1 MAEDKLYRVALR
13 EALAEEMARDDSVF
27 LIGEDIGKFGGA
39 YRVTDGLLDRFGP
52 DRVVDTPIAEEA
64 IIGTAIGSAMLGLRP
79 VVEMM
84 TINFSLIAYDQIVN
98 NAAKIRYMFGGEAKV
113 PMVIRMPGG
122 AGHQLSAQHS
132 HSFEVLYGLIPG
144 LLVVAPTTP
153 EDAKGML
160 KSAIRSDNPVMFLE
174 SLSLYNVKGDVP
186 AGDYTTP
193 LGKAALRRTGSD
205 ITIVG
210 VSRMAVLANEAAKQ
224 LEEEDID
231 AEVIDLRSIRPIDWA
246 PIVESVRRTSRC
258 LVKKGEVIAEV
269 ESDKATF
276 DLESEADGVLDIIVQ
291 QGVPAKIGAP
301 IARIGAAGEAPAAT
315 PAPKEAAPKVEAAK
329 AEKPK
334 PDSEAP
340 APPPPSEQARPTPLP
355 PAPKGAG
362 TPEDDGAPRV
372 AGSPEVKASPLAKRL
387 AAELGVNLAMVQGSG
402 PEGRIV
408 KEDVQAAAGNRTAP
422 PPASRVPPRMA
433 GRPGPDVEVVE
444 PTRMQATI
452 ARRMAEAKSTVPEFT
467 VTVEARVDL
476 AVSMRQ
482 QLKDSVPGADKVTM
496 TDFLVRACALA
507 LRKFPEVN
515 SSWADGKFQRKR
527 RISIGLAVAPS
538 QGMGLLVPVVHDAD
552 LKDLIQISIESRQVI
567 ERARSGRPAEG
578 DLSGATFSISN
589 LGMFGVDEFTAI
601 INPPEAAILAV
612 GAIKD
617 VPVVEG
623 GRIVPGKVMRMT
635 LSVDHRVFYGAT
647 AAQFMAEVKRL
658 IENPVT
664 LVVPATQ

>member
-1 MAEDKLYRVALR
+1 MPKLSDTM
-13 EALAEEMARDDSVF
+13 EE
-27 LIGEDIGKFGGA
+27 G
-39 YRVTDGLLDRFGP
+39 
-52 DRVVDTPIAEEA
+52 
-64 IIGTAIGSAMLGLRP
+64 
-79 VVEMM
+79 
-84 TINFSLIAYDQIVN
+84 
-98 NAAKIRYMFGGEAKV
+98 
-113 PMVIRMPGG
+113 
-122 AGHQLSAQHS
+122 
-132 HSFEVLYGLIPG
+132 
-144 LLVVAPTTP
+144 
-153 EDAKGML
+153 
-160 KSAIRSDNPVMFLE
+160 
-174 SLSLYNVKGDVP
+174 
-186 AGDYTTP
+186 
-193 LGKAALRRTGSD
+193 
-205 ITIVG
+205 TIVEWKKKSG
-210 VSRMAVLANEAAKQ
+210 
-224 LEEEDID
+224 D
-231 AEVIDLRSIRPIDWA
+231 P
-246 PIVESVRRTSRC
+246 
-258 LVKKGEVIAEV
+258 VKKGDVIAEV

-276 DLESEADGVLDIIVQ
+276 DLESESDGVLDIIVP

-301 IARIGAAGEAPAAT
+301 IACIGVAGEAPAAK
-315 PAPKEAAPKVEAAK
+315 PAPKEAAPKEVAKEEKAKVEPAAL
-329 AEKPK
+329 AT
-334 PDSEAP
+334 
-340 APPPPSEQARPTPLP
+340 PPPPASKPVAQQPARGTQDGN
-355 PAPKGAG
+355 GAAASG
-362 TPEDDGAPRV
+362 T
-372 AGSPEVKASPLAKRL
+372 EVRASPLAKRL
-387 AAELGVNLAMVQGSG
+387 AAELGVNLAMVKGSG

-408 KEDVQAAAGNRTAP
+408 KEDVQAAAAGKTAP
-422 PPASRVPPRMA
+422 QRAPAPAPV
-433 GRPGPDVEVVE
+433 RPAGPDVEVVE

-452 ARRMAEAKSTVPEFT
+452 ARRMAEAKTTVPEFT

-507 LRKFPEVN
+507 LKKFPEVN
-515 SSWADGKFQRKR
+515 SSWVDGKFQRKR

-589 LGMFGVDEFTAI
+589 LGMYGVDEFVAI

-612 GAIKD
+612 GTIKE
-617 VPVVEG
+617 VPVVDA

>member
-1 MAEDKLYRVALR
+1 MADVNMPKLSDTM
-13 EALAEEMARDDSVF
+13 EE
-27 LIGEDIGKFGGA
+27 G
-39 YRVTDGLLDRFGP
+39 
-52 DRVVDTPIAEEA
+52 
-64 IIGTAIGSAMLGLRP
+64 
-79 VVEMM
+79 
-84 TINFSLIAYDQIVN
+84 
-98 NAAKIRYMFGGEAKV
+98 
-113 PMVIRMPGG
+113 
-122 AGHQLSAQHS
+122 
-132 HSFEVLYGLIPG
+132 
-144 LLVVAPTTP
+144 
-153 EDAKGML
+153 
-160 KSAIRSDNPVMFLE
+160 
-174 SLSLYNVKGDVP
+174 
-186 AGDYTTP
+186 
-193 LGKAALRRTGSD
+193 
-205 ITIVG
+205 TIVEWKKKSG
-210 VSRMAVLANEAAKQ
+210 
-224 LEEEDID
+224 D
-231 AEVIDLRSIRPIDWA
+231 P
-246 PIVESVRRTSRC
+246 
-258 LVKKGEVIAEV
+258 VKKGDVIAEV

-276 DLESEADGVLDIIVQ
+276 DLESESDGVLDIIVP

-301 IARIGAAGEAPAAT
+301 IARIGAPGEAPAAR
-315 PAPKEAAPKVEAAK
+315 PAPNEAAPKEAAK

-334 PDSEAP
+334 AEPEAP
-340 APPPPSEQARPTPLP
+340 PASPPPSPKPGAQQPARATQDGN
-355 PAPKGAG
+355 GAAAA
-362 TPEDDGAPRV
+362 TA
-372 AGSPEVKASPLAKRL
+372 EVKASPLAKRL

-408 KEDVQAAAGNRTAP
+408 KEDVQAAAAGKTAP
-422 PPASRVPPRMA
+422 QRVPAPTIS
-433 GRPGPDVEVVE
+433 RPSGPDVEVVE

-452 ARRMAEAKSTVPEFT
+452 ARRMAEAKTTVPEFNI
-467 VTVEARVDL
+467 TVEARVDL

-482 QLKDSVPGADKVTM
+482 QLKDSVPAADKVTM
-496 TDFLVRACALA
+496 TDFLVRACALV

-515 SSWADGKFQRKR
+515 SSWVDGRFQRKR

-589 LGMFGVDEFTAI
+589 LGMYGVDEFVAI

-612 GAIKD
+612 GAIKE
-617 VPVVEG
+617 VPVVDA

>member
-1 MAEDKLYRVALR
+1 MADVNMPKLSDTM
-13 EALAEEMARDDSVF
+13 EE
-27 LIGEDIGKFGGA
+27 
-39 YRVTDGLLDRFGP
+39 
-52 DRVVDTPIAEEA
+52 
-64 IIGTAIGSAMLGLRP
+64 GT
-79 VVEMM
+79 VVEW
-84 TINFSLIAYDQIVN
+84 
-98 NAAKIRYMFGGEAKV
+98 KK
-113 PMVIRMPGG
+113 
-122 AGHQLSAQHS
+122 
-132 HSFEVLYGLIPG
+132 
-144 LLVVAPTTP
+144 
-153 EDAKGML
+153 
-160 KSAIRSDNPVMFLE
+160 KS
-174 SLSLYNVKGDVP
+174 GDP
-186 AGDYTTP
+186 
-193 LGKAALRRTGSD
+193 
-205 ITIVG
+205 
-210 VSRMAVLANEAAKQ
+210 
-224 LEEEDID
+224 
-231 AEVIDLRSIRPIDWA
+231 
-246 PIVESVRRTSRC
+246 
-258 LVKKGEVIAEV
+258 VKKGEVIAEV

-301 IARIGAAGEAPAAT
+301 IARIGAPGEAPPAK
-315 PAPKEAAPKVEAAK
+315 PAPEEAAPKEPPK

-334 PDSEAP
+334 PEPP
-340 APPPPSEQARPTPLP
+340 APPPPSQPERPSPLP
-355 PAPKGAG
+355 PAQGAG
-362 TPEDDGAPRV
+362 TPEEDGAPRV

-387 AAELGVNLAMVQGSG
+387 AVELGVNLAMVQGSG

-408 KEDVQAAAGNRTAP
+408 KEDVQAAAGNRIAP
-422 PPASRVPPRMA
+422 PPGRPSGAQGPPRHA
-433 GRPGPDVEVVE
+433 GRSGPDVEVVE

-452 ARRMAEAKSTVPEFT
+452 ARRMAEAKTTVPEFN

-515 SSWADGKFQRKR
+515 TSWVDGKFQRKR

-589 LGMFGVDEFTAI
+589 LGMYGVDEFVAI

-612 GAIKD
+612 GAIKE
-617 VPVVEG
+617 VPVVDA
-623 GRIVPGKVMRMT
+623 GRIVPGRVMRMT

-647 AAQFMAEVKRL
+647 AAQFMAEVRRL